1 KLADLPRDQR
11 IPVPARLIPM
21 LASGNQEQ
29 TQRAVEIAWRR
40 LRGAGLIP
48 SMPFDQ
54 VPELLELDP
63 RRVAASML
71 VPITYSATG
80 ALVRTALTQSELS
93 DDAA

>member
-1 KLADLPRDQR
+1 
-11 IPVPARLIPM
+11 
-21 LASGNQEQ
+21 
-29 TQRAVEIAWRR
+29 
-40 LRGAGLIP
+40 
-48 SMPFDQ
+48 MPFDQ